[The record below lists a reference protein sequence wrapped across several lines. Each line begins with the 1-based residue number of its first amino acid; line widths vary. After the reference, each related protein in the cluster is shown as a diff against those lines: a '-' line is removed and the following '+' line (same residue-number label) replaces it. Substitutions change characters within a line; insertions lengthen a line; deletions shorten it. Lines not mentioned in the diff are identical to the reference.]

1 MSLPYVE
8 TASGVASMIGLLVPV
23 LLGLIRGIF
32 RQSGWILLFAA
43 ISGLSAWC
51 SLNFS
56 ILASIWTRVHEGT
69 DPMTGIGSNGAA
81 NAFASIF
88 GWLPGVLLF
97 FATVIIT
104 FTAFRWLPNKLK
116 RSEQGGDG
124 DAEEAV

>member
-1 MSLPYVE
+1 
-8 TASGVASMIGLLVPV
+8 MIGLIVPV
-23 LLGLIRGIF
+23 LLGLIRGLF
-32 RQSGWILLFAA
+32 RQSGWVLLLAA

-56 ILASIWTRVHEGT
+56 ILTHMWNEIYQETGVSG
-69 DPMTGIGSNGAA
+69 GIGNNGAA
-81 NAFASIF
+81 NAFASLF

-97 FATVIIT
+97 FITLTIT